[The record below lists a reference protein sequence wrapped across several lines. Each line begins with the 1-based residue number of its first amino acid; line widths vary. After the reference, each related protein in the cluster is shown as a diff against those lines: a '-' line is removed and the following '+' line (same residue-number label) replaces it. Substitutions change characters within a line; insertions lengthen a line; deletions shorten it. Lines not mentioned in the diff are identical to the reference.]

1 MSSTVKSVKSKAG
14 KQMPAAA
21 AMPSHSSG
29 TPAGWCVGIVTEVRD
44 RRFLVTSGK
53 LRARASR
60 AASCLLEPSK
70 GDSVACLRVAPDEVW
85 ILAVLQREDCAEQV
99 LRCQGNTRWVVDGGA
114 LTLEAPEL
122 AIRGVGLNVSV
133 QHTKL
138 ATDTAEVVG
147 RQFRL
152 IASSVK
158 VIGSV
163 LSTVMERVHHFSKNY
178 LRTTDGMDR
187 VSATHI
193 ECEAKQLLRM
203 EAEHTLVNGSK
214 LIKARASQIH
224 FG

>member
-1 MSSTVKSVKSKAG
+1 MVSTVKSSRR
-14 KQMPAAA
+14 
-21 AMPSHSSG
+21 PSSTRAPVGVVEPPQTRG
-29 TPAGWCVGIVTEVRD
+29 TPADWCVGVVTKVKD
-44 RRFLVTSGK
+44 GRFEVTSGK
-53 LRARASR
+53 LRARASS
-60 AASCLLEPSK
+60 AASCLLEPAR

-85 ILAVLQREDCAEQV
+85 ILAVLQREDSAEQV
-99 LRCQGNTRWVVDGGA
+99 LRCRGNTRWVVENGA
-114 LTLEAPEL
+114 LTLEAAE
-122 AIRGVGLNVSV
+122 IKVRGDGLDVAV

-152 IASSVK
+152 IASSIK

-163 LSTVMERVHHFSKNY
+163 LSTVMERVHHFSEHY
-178 LRTTDGMDR
+178 LRTTEGIDR

-214 LIKARASQIH
+214 LIKARGSQIH

>member
-1 MSSTVKSVKSKAG
+1 MSNTVKSARRPVDK
-14 KQMPAAA
+14 PASAA
-21 AMPSHSSG
+21 HGPSHRSG
-29 TPAGWCVGIVTEVRD
+29 TPADWCVGVVTEVKD
-44 RRFLVTSGK
+44 GRFVVISGK
-53 LRARASR
+53 LQARASS
-60 AASCLLEPSK
+60 AASCLLEPAK

-85 ILAVLQREDCAEQV
+85 ILAVLQREECAEQV
-99 LRCQGNTRWVVDGGA
+99 LRCQGNTRWVVEGGA

-122 AIRGVGLNVSV
+122 RIRGDGLDVSV
-133 QHTKL
+133 QRTTL
-138 ATDTAEVVG
+138 ATDTGEVVG

-158 VIGSV
+158 LIGGV
-163 LSTVMERVHHFSKNY
+163 LSSVMERVNHFSKHY
-178 LRTTDGMDR
+178 LRTTDGTDR

-214 LIKARASQIH
+214 LIKARGSQIH